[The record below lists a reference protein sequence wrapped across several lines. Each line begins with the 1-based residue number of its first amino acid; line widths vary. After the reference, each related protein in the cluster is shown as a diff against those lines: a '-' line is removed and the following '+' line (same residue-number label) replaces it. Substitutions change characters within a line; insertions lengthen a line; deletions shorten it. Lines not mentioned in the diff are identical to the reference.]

1 MIRRLTIAALILCA
15 IALIV
20 MGGAADAAAR
30 LTRSIAL
37 RAIADDLGGA
47 HDRTVIRIEGL
58 LK

>member
-1 MIRRLTIAALILCA
+1 MIRRLKIAGLILWA

-20 MGGAADAAAR
+20 LGGAADAAAR
-30 LTRSIAL
+30 LTRSFAL

-47 HDRTVIRIEGL
+47 HDRTLIRIEGL